1 MPKGLW
7 RDKEKDKN
15 NFFSDGCQRII
26 LKKGWGK
33 GKSTWCGIL
42 FKGHNG
48 DGKSIFITISR
59 GKNHRAMK
67 EGLQY
72 QE

>member
-48 DGKSIFITISR
+48 DGSQFLSQFLAERII
-59 GKNHRAMK
+59 
-67 EGLQY
+67 EQ
-72 QE
+72 